1 MSRGKSY
8 KNAHIGA
15 TEVEDYYREN
25 PKEDLGVRIKEEMK
39 KNDSL

>member
-1 MSRGKSY
+1 MGQGKSY

-25 PKEDLGVRIKEEMK
+25 PKEDLETRIKEEMR
-39 KNDSL
+39 KNEG

>member
-8 KNAHIGA
+8 KNSHIGA

-25 PKEDLGVRIKEEMK
+25 PKEDLEARIKEEME
-39 KNDSL
+39 KNK